1 MAEEYVKFTE
11 RNIDEYIF
19 KKIDSELETRDF
31 TPFQRMKYFWMSY
44 RKALECS
51 NNTQSQYRSYCV
63 KKKGNRYRVI
73 NVPRGE
79 LKGHQRFIL
88 QNYLEKLPVNEAAY
102 AYRKGRRTKDPAI
115 VHYIAGKEYLL
126 KLDIKDFFGSI
137 KARDVYN
144 VFKEAFPESEE
155 ELIVFLTNVCCFNGR
170 LPQGAPSSPAL
181 SNIVMKAFDDEITAF
196 AKGDNIIYT
205 RYSDDMAFS
214 FNKKDLQEKIKK
226 YVEDELQKYGFKLNF
241 KKTRL
246 CRRSGQRFSV
256 LGIVANEKLRA
267 PVEYRKKIRQEVY
280 YIKKFGIKNHIA
292 IAKTEINGT
301 DYGLRLYEEPLVPEE
316 DVLEYAEKIKG
327 RIDYVLDIDPNDN
340 EMKEY
345 KTFIEEIVSKA
356 RTKLVSKKMQEFM

>member
-1 MAEEYVKFTE
+1 MTEEYVKFKE
-11 RNIDEYIF
+11 HNIDEYIF
-19 KKIDSELETRDF
+19 KKIDFAPETRDF

-51 NNTQSQYRSYCV
+51 NNTQSQYRSYRV

-88 QNYLEKLPVNEAAY
+88 QNYVEKLPVNEAAY

-126 KLDIKDFFGSI
+126 KLDIKDFFGTI
-137 KARDVYN
+137 KAKDVHN
-144 VFKEAFPESEE
+144 VFKDAFPEAEE
-155 ELIVFLTNVCCFNGR
+155 ELIVFLTNVCCLNGK

-181 SNIVMKAFDDEITAF
+181 SNIVMEAFDDKINAF
-196 AKGDNIIYT
+196 AKKNNSIYT
-205 RYSDDMAFS
+205 RYSDDMTFS
-214 FNKKDLQEKIKK
+214 FNEKNLQGKIKK
-226 YVEDELQKYGFKLNF
+226 HVKDELEKYGFKLNY

-246 CRRSGQRFSV
+246 CRRNGQRFSV

-280 YIKKFGIKNHIA
+280 YIKKFGIKYH

-327 RIDYVLDIDPNDN
+327 RIDYVLDIDPSDN

-345 KTFIEEIVSKA
+345 KNFIEEIVSKA
-356 RTKLVSKKMQEFM
+356 RAKLVSKKMQEFM